1 MTRLRCLPP
10 SGRLWYAAA
19 LALGFAIATAT
30 TALGQP
36 RQLRA
41 ADYNGQIPP
50 SAEPPRVDLY
60 TFERGPVIFEKYGH
74 AALCL
79 HYEHAP
85 GDVCLNYG
93 VTDFAN
99 AKGLVWGFLRGT
111 TKFWVEPAALEETLR
126 FYTWED
132 RTIWR
137 QILPTT
143 PAQARALE
151 AKLWGDLHESRR
163 YYEYDHFFDNC
174 TTRLRDMID
183 DTFAGALRAD
193 AAKPDPADLRTFRE
207 LGYSG
212 LAEFPPLLAISDFAV
227 GRDIDVPPTLY
238 EKMFLPDEV
247 RINVATRLG
256 VVPELIYQRRGPPFP
271 SEGSK
276 GREVVALIG
285 LGAAAL
291 IALALWRRRLTR
303 TALAIAMVPTLFM
316 GLVIWTLVA
325 ISAIP
330 SLRINEVALMY
341 WPIDVAILFLAWPR
355 KQLYAR
361 IKVGVLAAVAWL
373 AVVGVLRQP
382 VGANGHDWSAF
393 SGARA
398 DGASRRCQRRSSGQS
413 AATQASQRR
422 DRARRREALGPRLPT
437 IGGSTGHHGAAIARK
452 FVYLRPL
459 DIGLLFA

>member
-1 MTRLRCLPP
+1 MTRVGDARTSRALGL
-10 SGRLWYAAA
+10 GAA
-19 LALGFAIATAT
+19 LVIGLALVTVS

-36 RQLRA
+36 RKLRA
-41 ADYNGQIPP
+41 SDYNGQIPP

-79 HYEHAP
+79 HYQHAP
-85 GDVCLNYG
+85 GDVCFNYG
-93 VTDFAN
+93 VTDFGN
-99 AKGLVWGFLRGT
+99 VKGLVWGFLRGT

-193 AAKPDPADLRTFRE
+193 ADKPDPADPRSFRE

-227 GRDIDVPPTLY
+227 GRDIDVAPTLY

-247 RINVATRLG
+247 RLNVATRLG
-256 VVPELIYQRRGPPFP
+256 VVPELIYQRKGPPFP
-271 SEGSK
+271 SQGSK

-285 LGAAAL
+285 LATAL
-291 IALALWRRRLTR
+291 LLALALWRRRLTR

-330 SLRINEVALMY
+330 SLRFNEVALMY
-341 WPIDVAILFLAWPR
+341 WPFDLVILWLAWPR

-361 IKVGVLAAVAWL
+361 VKVGVLAGL
-373 AVVGVLRQP
+373 AVLALLDVLRQP
-382 VGANGHDWSAF
+382 LWAPMAMIGLPFLVLALMGHRGGAN
-393 SGARA
+393 
-398 DGASRRCQRRSSGQS
+398 
-413 AATQASQRR
+413 ATQADKVQLPKRSRGVLARRASQR
-422 DRARRREALGPRLPT
+422 G
-437 IGGSTGHHGAAIARK
+437 
-452 FVYLRPL
+452 
-459 DIGLLFA
+459 